1 MESTNTIPI
10 EGDAILAPARL
21 VADRGRNHFVIL
33 IANAKGGCGKT
44 TLSTSLASYYAGRG
58 RAVSLLDLDPQ
69 QSSSQ
74 WWRQRQQSASETAP
88 GRAVSENIQLL
99 SLPLD
104 KHFHPGKLQTPLR
117 EARDLLIIDSP
128 AGLDGVALDALLNIA
143 RVVLVPV
150 LPSPI
155 DIRAATRF
163 MQTVML
169 SPANRRRPKRLAV
182 IANRARERT
191 RMYGKLELF
200 LNSLKI
206 PFLATLRDT
215 QLYVQ
220 AAGEGCGVLDMND
233 ASEQDRQQWRIIIEW
248 LEIQRHLIN
257 TLPGL

>member
-1 MESTNTIPI
+1 MHGSNPI
-10 EGDAILAPARL
+10 ALNDDILAPARP
-21 VADRGRNHFVIL
+21 VRDRSREQFVIL
-33 IANAKGGCGKT
+33 VANAKGGCGKT

-58 RAVSLLDLDPQ
+58 RAVTLLDLDPQ

-74 WWRQRQQSASETAP
+74 WLRQRVQS
-88 GRAVSENIQLL
+88 GRDDIQLL

-104 KHFHPGKLQTPLR
+104 CRFHAGRLQGPLR
-117 EARDLLIIDSP
+117 ESRELLIIDSP
-128 AGLDGVALDALLNIA
+128 AGLDGTALDALLGVS

-163 MQTVML
+163 MQAVML

-220 AAGEGCGVLDMND
+220 AAGDGCGLLDLADAND
-233 ASEQDRQQWRIIIEW
+233 QDRAQWRLVLEW
-248 LEIQRHLIN
+248 LEIQRHL
-257 TLPGL
+257 TRSLPGL

>member
-1 MESTNTIPI
+1 MHGSNPI
-10 EGDAILAPARL
+10 ALNDEVVAPARP
-21 VADRGRNHFVIL
+21 VRDRARDQFVIL
-33 IANAKGGCGKT
+33 VANAKGGCGKT

-58 RAVSLLDLDPQ
+58 RAVTLLDLDPQ

-74 WWRQRQQSASETAP
+74 WHRQRVQS
-88 GRAVSENIQLL
+88 GHDDIQLL

-104 KHFHPGKLQTPLR
+104 SRFHAGRLHTPLR
-117 EARDLLIIDSP
+117 ESRELLIIDSP
-128 AGLDGVALDALLNIA
+128 AGLDGGALDALLNIS

-163 MQTVML
+163 MQAVML
-169 SPANRRRPKRLAV
+169 SSANRRRPKRLAV

-220 AAGEGCGVLDMND
+220 AAGDGCGLLDLADAND
-233 ASEQDRQQWRIIIEW
+233 QDRVQWRLVLEW
-248 LEIQRHLIN
+248 LEIQRHL
-257 TLPGL
+257 TRSLPGL